1 MVVSFWEE
9 YMDET
14 ARKALKLLREIKS
27 VTCATLNNNE
37 PAARIADVML
47 FEEEGL
53 YFVTA
58 KGKPFYKQLKNHP
71 RLALCG
77 INKDYV
83 SVRLVGDIR
92 FCNDRAVVDRVFE
105 FNPVLDLLYLGEK
118 RHILEAFH
126 MFRGKGEMFDLSVGP
141 PRRERFAFG
150 GEKVNPSGYEITD
163 KCTACGACAAACPV
177 QVISDGEIHHIDRGG
192 CLECGSCADVCPEDA
207 IESAQGL

>member
-1 MVVSFWEE
+1 
-9 YMDET
+9 MDET

-83 SVRLVGDIR
+83 SVRLVGGILGSVMIALWWTGSLNSIR
-92 FCNDRAVVDRVFE
+92 SWIFFTPAKNAISLRPFTCSAEKVKSSIFPWNHPGE
-105 FNPVLDLLYLGEK
+105 GVLPLEEK
-118 RHILEAFH
+118 RSILPDMRSRTNARPAGH
-126 MFRGKGEMFDLSVGP
+126 VP
-141 PRRERFAFG
+141 PHALCR
-150 GEKVNPSGYEITD
+150 
-163 KCTACGACAAACPV
+163 
-177 QVISDGEIHHIDRGG
+177 
-192 CLECGSCADVCPEDA
+192 
-207 IESAQGL
+207 